1 MTKELDNKRPKITTM
16 IKFRKQIK
24 DKHNIIQLP
33 NGTYRTIY
41 YKRYKVQM
49 LFWGIWLTIKAFD
62 GAKKLLKSCRA
73 RGFEELVAALDKDLE
88 KLPKQKKLL
97 ETYLEKL

>member
-1 MTKELDNKRPKITTM
+1 MTDYIDTLKKRYAFMTKELDNKRTKITNM
-16 IKFRKQIK
+16 IKYRKQIK

-49 LFWGIWLTIKAFD
+49 RFLGIWLTIKAFD
-62 GAKKLLKSCRA
+62 GNNDDWWANACADNLL
-73 RGFEELVAALDKDLE
+73 EELNNN
-88 KLPKQKKLL
+88 
-97 ETYLEKL
+97 